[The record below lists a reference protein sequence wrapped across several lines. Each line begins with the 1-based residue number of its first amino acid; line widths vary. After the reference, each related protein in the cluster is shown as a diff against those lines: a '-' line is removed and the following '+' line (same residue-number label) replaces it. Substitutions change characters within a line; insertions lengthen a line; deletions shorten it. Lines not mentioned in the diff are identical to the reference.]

1 MTYSIDFQNAY
12 VDLYR
17 LMRNYIWDLD
27 VVEMLADVEVATYDA
42 FIDLEKLNKMYQ
54 KLYPCIIEVA
64 KDNKDDELKKS
75 ADAFRKMI
83 EKGLS
88 DDSLAVLDLYKVQEA
103 AIDKDGKEILPE

>member
-54 KLYPCIIEVA
+54 KLYPLSMKATQVPSNLPPLTRLSQ
-64 KDNKDDELKKS
+64 KTW
-75 ADAFRKMI
+75 
-83 EKGLS
+83 KGS
-88 DDSLAVLDLYKVQEA
+88 TRQRGTVVQ
-103 AIDKDGKEILPE
+103 